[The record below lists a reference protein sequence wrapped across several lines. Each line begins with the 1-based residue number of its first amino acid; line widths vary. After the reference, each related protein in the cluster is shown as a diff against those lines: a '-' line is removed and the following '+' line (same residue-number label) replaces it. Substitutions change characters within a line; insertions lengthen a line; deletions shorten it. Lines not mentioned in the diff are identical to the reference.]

1 MFLSGTLLALCAVVT
16 LAPYGAELGFASV
29 EKSPEELEIRAK
41 DIVRQFGYSG
51 SVADSAWFG
60 RDEDYMK
67 YVALHSPSTQWYR
80 SLRTSKF
87 GPMRYW
93 YRQSPQLMIPRSVAS
108 SLVFHPDRSKVG
120 STAAIR

>member
-51 SVADSAWFG
+51 SVADSAAWFG

-67 YVALHSPSTQWYR
+67 YVALLSPSTQ
-80 SLRTSKF
+80 
-87 GPMRYW
+87 
-93 YRQSPQLMIPRSVAS
+93 
-108 SLVFHPDRSKVG
+108 
-120 STAAIR
+120 